1 MDETP
6 MACTRYVTAV
16 QELVDAPLGP
26 IRLADLESH
35 LETCADCRELR
46 ADLERIREAARGLGG
61 GGVPDRAGLQIAGRL
76 RQEGRIRDLPP
87 APRGMRPGRLTIL
100 ALAATLILAVG
111 ASLVLL

>member
-16 QELVDAPLGP
+16 QELVDGTLGS
-26 IRLADLESH
+26 IRVADLEAH

-46 ADLERIREAARGLGG
+46 ADLERIRDAARGLGDVA
-61 GGVPDRAGLQIAGRL
+61 VPDRAWLQIAGRL

-87 APRGMRPGRLTIL
+87 APRGVRPGRV
-100 ALAATLILAVG
+100 TL
-111 ASLVLL
+111 